1 MDALQHCID
10 NHCKKKTIMGEHFVV
25 FMNHEGK
32 GCEFLQREGT
42 CGELEHPAVRYARPN
57 ADLFIPPFLG
67 LFQPFP
73 NFYTLL

>member
-1 MDALQHCID
+1 MVFLKD
-10 NHCKKKTIMGEHFVV
+10 HFLII
-25 FMNHEGK
+25 
-32 GCEFLQREGT
+32 CREI
-42 CGELEHPAVRYARPN
+42 HARYYARPN

>member
-1 MDALQHCID
+1 MF
-10 NHCKKKTIMGEHFVV
+10 GESISPYVHST
-25 FMNHEGK
+25 
-32 GCEFLQREGT
+32 EFPTLYHRYSSWSGLDTLTSILIRRRRRDRWLMLVQ
-42 CGELEHPAVRYARPN
+42 YARPN